1 MIFTFIFEQLYEI
14 FTFLGEHG
22 GIAQV
27 HAENGEIIA
36 EVCTL
41 FCFIALNSG
50 PLLKGSWHGK
60 SNLP

>member
-1 MIFTFIFEQLYEI
+1 MYEQLYEI

-36 EVCTL
+36 EVCAPYEYKNGHDLRIKRFSSTSTH
-41 FCFIALNSG
+41 C
-50 PLLKGSWHGK
+50 HV
-60 SNLP
+60 

>member
-1 MIFTFIFEQLYEI
+1 MIFIFIFEQLYEI

-50 PLLKGSWHGK
+50 PLLKGS
-60 SNLP
+60 